1 MEWVWWAA
9 PLVIVV
15 GVVLMLAGVGHLA
28 AGRPGKSSSRLIVGA
43 PLTLLGLAAGLLGFN
58 TQTYARLTYETPVA
72 EISVQALDP
81 AQGLYAVTVQRLDS
95 TNIRETCDLQGDE
108 WLLSGRVQKWKPWAN
123 VIGLNATYTL
133 DQLSNKYTT
142 AERGNGKSITA
153 CDITGPKPVIAQYV
167 PDWVMKWLIDQ
178 AYAED
183 RRFGSA
189 NYMPLADK
197 AKYKVVITQS
207 GFNAMPDNDIAKGAN
222 DARS

>member
-1 MEWVWWAA
+1 MEWVWWVA

-28 AGRPGKSSSRLIVGA
+28 AGRPGKSGTRLVVGV
-43 PLTLLGLAAGLLGFN
+43 PVTLLGLAAGLLGFN
-58 TQTYARLTYETPVA
+58 TQTYSRLTYESPVA
-72 EISVQALDP
+72 EVSVQALDP
-81 AQGLYAVTVQRLDS
+81 SENVYAVTVQRLDS
-95 TNIRETCDLQGDE
+95 TNIRETCNLQGDE
-108 WLLSGRVQKWKPWAN
+108 WVLSGRVQKWKPWAN

-133 DQLSNKYTT
+133 DQISNKYFT
-142 AERGNGKSITA
+142 AVRSNGKTITA
-153 CDITGPKPVIAQYV
+153 CDINGPKPIIAQYV
-167 PDWVMKWLIDQ
+167 PDWVMKWLVDQ

-197 AKYKVVITQS
+197 AKYKIVITQA
-207 GFNAMPDNDIAKGAN
+207 GFNAMPDNDIAKAAN

>member
-1 MEWVWWAA
+1 MEWVWWVA

-15 GVVLMLAGVGHLA
+15 GVVTMLAGLGHLA
-28 AGRPGKSSSRLIVGA
+28 AGRPGKSGTRLAVGA
-43 PLTLLGLAAGLLGFN
+43 PVTLLGLAAGLLGFN
-58 TQTYARLTYETPVA
+58 TQTYSRLTYESPVA
-72 EISVQALDP
+72 EVSVQSLDP
-81 AQGLYAVTVQRLDS
+81 SQNLYAVTVQRLDS

-108 WLLSGRVQKWKPWAN
+108 WMLSGRVQKWKPWAN

-133 DQLSNKYTT
+133 DQLSNKYFT
-142 AERGNGKSITA
+142 AERGNGKTITS
-153 CDITGPKPVIAQYV
+153 CDINGPKPIIAQYV
-167 PDWVMKWLIDQ
+167 PDWVMTWLVSQ

-197 AKYKVVITQS
+197 AKYKIVITQS
-207 GFNAMPDNDIAKGAN
+207 GFNAMPDNAIAKAAN

>member
-1 MEWVWWAA
+1 MEWVWWVA

-28 AGRPGKSSSRLIVGA
+28 AGRPGKSGARLVVGV

-58 TQTYARLTYETPVA
+58 AQTYARLTYETPVA
-72 EISVQALDP
+72 EVSVQALDP
-81 AQGLYAVTVQRLDS
+81 SQNLYAVTVQRLDS

-108 WLLSGRVQKWKPWAN
+108 WVVSGRVQKWKPWAN

-133 DQLSNKYTT
+133 DQLSNKYFT
-142 AERGNGKSITA
+142 AERGNGKTITA
-153 CDITGPKPVIAQYV
+153 CDINGPKPVIAQYV
-167 PDWVMKWLIDQ
+167 PDWVMKWLVAQ

-197 AKYKVVITQS
+197 AKYKIVITQA
-207 GFNAMPDNDIAKGAN
+207 GFNAMPDNDVAKAAN